1 MRRQLMWTLVVRSF
15 AALMF
20 GALAL
25 VWPEVTVE
33 ALALLFGAYVLA
45 DGLALLTSALRR
57 RGGDMGHRT
66 AHTAG
71 GVLGIAV
78 GVITIAWPG
87 VTALALVS
95 LIGAWAV
102 GAGTA
107 ELWAATRFRRELH
120 HEWILFAAGGASVVA
135 GVLVLARPDA
145 GALVVAQVAG
155 VYAMISGLLTL
166 AAAWRLHGTTAAAHR
181 PRRTR
186 HAWHT

>member
-45 DGLALLTSALRR
+45 DGLSLLTSALRR

-66 AHTAG
+66 AHAAG
-71 GVLGIAV
+71 GMLGIAV
-78 GVITIAWPG
+78 GAVTIAWPG

-102 GAGTA
+102 GAGAA

-120 HEWILFAAGGASVVA
+120 HEWMLFAAGGASVVA
-135 GVLVLARPDA
+135 GVLVGARPDA
-145 GALVVAQVAG
+145 GALVVAQVVG